1 MDSTTKAESIGNHK
15 MISFEQF
22 KKLTSQ
28 GNVIPLFDEILA
40 DTETPVSVYLKVRD
54 ESSYSFLLES
64 IEGGEN
70 VSRYSFIGF
79 NPFSNFIIRGK
90 TFEIQSRH
98 PDVTVL
104 PRLVEG
110 ITHPI
115 DALKKIFSHY
125 KTAHVD
131 GLPRL
136 ASGAIGYFGYETIQL
151 IENIPSAKID
161 ELKLDDSLLM
171 FLDTLFVF
179 DNVKRKLLLV
189 SNAYVPKN
197 STDEYIRT
205 EYDKA
210 VTEIAKMKQIL
221 LKPIP
226 IEVKRS
232 TIGAIEQSVSK
243 TEYEAMV
250 KKSIGY
256 IVEGDIFQVLP
267 SHRMKQKYNGDPFT
281 IYRMLRVINPSPYM
295 YYFSLNGLCIAG
307 SSPELLVRVENG
319 IVETR
324 PLAGTRKRG
333 KTIEEDE
340 MLAKELLADPK
351 EVAEHLMLIDLG
363 RNDIGRISEFGKVD
377 VTEYM
382 IIEKYSH
389 VMHIVSNVKGKLK
402 KELSAIDAFF
412 SCFPAGTLSGAPKIR
427 AMEII
432 AELEPVKRGIYG
444 GAIGYLDFSGNL
456 DSCIAIRTTIIKDGY
471 AYFQAGA
478 GIVYDSIP
486 EKEYQETLIKMDAV
500 IRAVEATSNL

>member
-1 MDSTTKAESIGNHK
+1 
-15 MISFEQF
+15 MISFEEF
-22 KKLTSQ
+22 KTLTSQ
-28 GNVIPLFDEILA
+28 GNVIPLFDEVLA

-54 ESSYSFLLES
+54 ESPYSFLLES
-64 IEGGEN
+64 IEGGEKIG
-70 VSRYSFIGF
+70 RYSFIGF

-90 TFEIQSRH
+90 QFEIQSRH

-104 PRLVEG
+104 PKLVQG
-110 ITHPI
+110 ITSPI
-115 DALKKIFSHY
+115 EALKKIFSHY

-151 IENIPSAKID
+151 IENIPSAKLD
-161 ELKLDDSLLM
+161 ELNLDDSLLM

-179 DNVKRKLLLV
+179 DNVKRRLLIV
-189 SNAYVPKN
+189 SNAYVPKG
-197 STDEYIRT
+197 STDIYLRSEY
-205 EYDKA
+205 EKA
-210 VTEIAKMKQIL
+210 ATEIAKMKQIL
-221 LKPIP
+221 NKSVSLQT
-226 IEVKRS
+226 EHSV
-232 TIGAIEQSVSK
+232 IGEIEQSISK
-243 TEYEAMV
+243 QQYEKMV
-250 KKSIGY
+250 EQSIAY

-267 SHRMKQKYNGDPFT
+267 SHRMKRKYLGDPFA

-324 PLAGTRKRG
+324 PLAGTRRRG
-333 KTIEEDE
+333 KTEEEDAALE
-340 MLAKELLADPK
+340 KDLLADPK

-382 IIEKYSH
+382 VIEKYSH

-478 GIVYDSIP
+478 GIVYDSVP

-500 IRAVEATSNL
+500 IRAVEATVL

>member
-1 MDSTTKAESIGNHK
+1 
-15 MISFEQF
+15 MIDFNEF
-22 KKLTSQ
+22 KTLTLQ

-54 ESSYSFLLES
+54 ESPYSFLLES
-64 IEGGEN
+64 IEGGEKIG
-70 VSRYSFIGF
+70 RYSFIGF
-79 NPFSNFIIRGK
+79 NPFSNFVIRGK
-90 TFEIQSRH
+90 TFEVQSRH

-104 PRLVEG
+104 PKLVEG
-110 ITHPI
+110 ITDPLA
-115 DALKKIFSHY
+115 ALKIIFSHY
-125 KTAHVD
+125 KTAAVE

-151 IENIPSAKID
+151 IENIPSAARD
-161 ELKLDDSLLM
+161 ELNLDDSLLM

-179 DNVKRKLLLV
+179 DNVKRKLLIV
-189 SNAYVPKN
+189 SNAYVREN
-197 STDEYIRT
+197 AAESELRT
-205 EYDKA
+205 EYEKA
-210 VTEIAKMKQIL
+210 ASEIEKMKQIL
-221 LKPIP
+221 
-226 IEVKRS
+226 KRPVPAV
-232 TIGAIEQSVSK
+232 TARPVVGAMEQSISK
-243 TEYEAMV
+243 SEFERMV
-250 KKSIGY
+250 ERSIAY

-267 SHRMKQKYNGDPFT
+267 SHRMKRTYEGDPFS

-307 SSPELLVRVENG
+307 SSPELLVRVEKG

-324 PLAGTRKRG
+324 PLAGTRPRG
-333 KTIEEDE
+333 RTEEEDKALTE
-340 MLAKELLADPK
+340 DLLSDPK
-351 EVAEHLMLIDLG
+351 ELAEHLMLIDLG

-377 VTEYM
+377 VTDYM
-382 IIEKYSH
+382 TIEKYSH

-402 KELSAIDAFF
+402 KGLSAIDAFF

-456 DSCIAIRTTIIKDGY
+456 DSCIAIRTTIVKDGY

-486 EKEYQETLIKMDAV
+486 EREYQETLIKMDAV
-500 IRAVEATSNL
+500 IRAVEATVTY

>member
-1 MDSTTKAESIGNHK
+1 MDSTSTAESIKK
-15 MISFEQF
+15 MITFEEF

-54 ESSYSFLLES
+54 ESPYSFLLES
-64 IEGGEN
+64 IEGGEKI
-70 VSRYSFIGF
+70 SRYSFIGF
-79 NPFSNFIIRGK
+79 NPFSNFVIRGK
-90 TFEIQSRH
+90 NYEIQSRH

-104 PRLVEG
+104 PKLVEG
-110 ITHPI
+110 ISHPL

-125 KTAHVD
+125 KTAAVE

-151 IENIPSAKID
+151 IENIPSAKLD

-189 SNAYVPKN
+189 SNAYVPAN
-197 STDEYIRT
+197 SSDSYVKAEY
-205 EYDKA
+205 EKA
-210 VTEIAKMKQIL
+210 ATEIAKMKQIL
-221 LKPIP
+221 LKTIP
-226 IEVKRS
+226 AEIKNPAV
-232 TIGAIEQSVSK
+232 GNIEQAVTKS
-243 TEYEAMV
+243 EYEKMV
-250 KKSIGY
+250 EKSIAY
-256 IVEGDIFQVLP
+256 ITEGDVFQVLP
-267 SHRMKQKYNGDPFT
+267 SHRMKRTFAGDPFAV
-281 IYRMLRVINPSPYM
+281 YRMLRVINPSPYM
-295 YYFSLNGLCIAG
+295 YFFSLNGLCIAG

-324 PLAGTRKRG
+324 PLAGTRRRG
-333 KTIEEDE
+333 TTAEEDE
-340 MLAKELLADPK
+340 ALANDLLSDPK
-351 EVAEHLMLIDLG
+351 ELAEHLMLIDLG

-382 IIEKYSH
+382 QIEKYSH
-389 VMHIVSNVKGKLK
+389 VMHIVSNVRGKLK

-478 GIVYDSIP
+478 GIVYDSVP

-500 IRAVEATSNL
+500 IRAVEATTTI

>member
-1 MDSTTKAESIGNHK
+1 
-15 MISFEQF
+15 MITFEEF
-22 KKLTSQ
+22 KKLTLQ

-54 ESSYSFLLES
+54 ESPYSFLLES
-64 IEGGEN
+64 IEGGEKIG
-70 VSRYSFIGF
+70 RYSFIGF
-79 NPFSNFIIRGK
+79 NPFSNFVIRGT

-104 PRLVEG
+104 PKLVDG
-110 ITHPI
+110 ITNPI
-115 DALKKIFSHY
+115 EALKKIFSHY
-125 KTAHVD
+125 KTATVD

-136 ASGAIGYFGYETIQL
+136 ASGAIGYFGYETVQL
-151 IENIPSAKID
+151 IENIPSANLD

-179 DNVKRKLLLV
+179 DNVKRKLLIV
-189 SNAYVPKN
+189 SNAYVPGN
-197 STDEYIRT
+197 SSETELRSEYEKAASEISKMKLILR
-205 EYDKA
+205 KA
-210 VTEIAKMKQIL
+210 VTAEMQ
-221 LKPIP
+221 
-226 IEVKRS
+226 RS
-232 TIGAIEQSVSK
+232 VVGTMEQAVSK
-243 TEYEAMV
+243 SEYEKMV
-250 KKSIGY
+250 ERSIAY

-267 SHRMKQKYNGDPFT
+267 SHRMKRKYDGDPFAV
-281 IYRMLRVINPSPYM
+281 YRMLRVINPSPYM

-324 PLAGTRKRG
+324 PLAGTRRRG
-333 KTIEEDE
+333 KTDEEDE
-340 MLAKELLADPK
+340 ALAKELLADAK
-351 EVAEHLMLIDLG
+351 ERAEHLMLIDLG
-363 RNDIGRISEFGKVD
+363 RNDIGRISEYGKVD

-382 IIEKYSH
+382 VIEKYSH

-402 KELSAIDAFF
+402 KGLSAIDAFF

-432 AELEPVKRGIYG
+432 AELETVKRGIYG

-478 GIVYDSIP
+478 GIVYDSVP
-486 EKEYQETLIKMDAV
+486 EKEYLETLMKMDAV
-500 IRAVEATSNL
+500 VRAVEATAI